1 MNLFDESFDFSNID
15 LFEDI
20 DFNNEENVYNSS
32 RDCNLLIIELP
43 EELPEEKEDINNN
56 QDEKIFDLEG

>member
-20 DFNNEENVYNSS
+20 DFNNEENVYDSS
-32 RDCNLLIIELP
+32 RDCNSIIIELP
-43 EELPEEKEDINNN
+43 EEKENIDNN